1 MLRTIIF
8 LIIAIACFSCSVGKN
23 SIGEIGIRQ
32 FTGYTFKKA
41 IPAMD
46 HLDYK
51 VIDNADEFDK
61 LFSGEAIGVANPD
74 FRGQMVVAIIKGVDH
89 KKAGINFIKAEV
101 DGKTMKVL
109 FEVVEQSVP
118 GNSDNTIMATV
129 PRVAGLTKVHF
140 YKGNELMA
148 TISR

>member
-8 LIIAIACFSCSVGKN
+8 SAIAIACFSCSVGKN
-23 SIGEIGIRQ
+23 TIGEIGIRQ
-32 FTGYTFKKA
+32 FAGYTFKKA

-51 VIDNADEFDK
+51 VIDNADDFEK
-61 LFSGEAIGVANPD
+61 LFYGDAVGVANPD
-74 FRGQMVVAIIKGVDH
+74 FRGQMVVAIVKGVDH

-101 DGKTMKVL
+101 NGKTMKVL
-109 FEVVEQSVP
+109 FEVVEQAGP
-118 GNSDNTIMATV
+118 DNSDNTIMATV
-129 PRVAGLTKVHF
+129 PRVVGLTKVDF

-148 TISR
+148 SISR